1 MNTWF
6 LVIYF
11 VCILLKCST
20 ISTYSVYLDRR
31 YEQWYRR
38 RRRRLYQRQQ
48 QQQQLNKYVR
58 HFEMKTKQTFFY
70 LVHRLLSILI

>member
-1 MNTWF
+1 VNTWF

-38 RRRRLYQRQQ
+38 RRRLYQRQ

>member
-38 RRRRLYQRQQ
+38 RRRLYQRQ